1 MSNTQLDTID
11 NTTTKNTIVTGNTKN
26 GYKLRGRH
34 FQLTLNTIDK
44 YEELRDYLTKYSTLK
59 YLISCIETAPTT
71 GHEHI
76 HIYVQY
82 TQPKILNSK
91 NLYGAHIE
99 TCIGTP
105 KQNRDYIVKDG
116 NILDE
121 IGEFK
126 TNGGISGHTIEDIL
140 RMTEG
145 EIYATVDYKYYNV
158 IKKMINDRKRLTLED
173 HHKEDM
179 NVIYLIGDSGMG
191 KSKIGYEIL
200 SKIAVPG
207 APYDEV
213 SYSNGFWL
221 GVSDSCDY
229 CIYDDFRDSV
239 MRPYEFIRFID
250 YNKHILN
257 IKGGQLIN
265 NYKTIIITSKQEPWE
280 LWKNSNE
287 EKKQWLRRMKIY
299 EITRDENEK
308 KKIRR
313 IPEDEIY
320 LMI

>member
-1 MSNTQLDTID
+1 MSQPQLVSEK
-11 NTTTKNTIVTGNTKN
+11 TTKTTIETGNTKD
-26 GYKLRGRH
+26 GFKRKARR
-34 FQLTLNTIDK
+34 FQFTLNEIDK
-44 YEELRDYLTKYSTLK
+44 YEELRNYLTKYSTLK
-59 YLISCIETAPTT
+59 YYIACKETAPTT
-71 GHEHI
+71 GHQHI

-82 TQPKILNSK
+82 SEPNTLTSD
-91 NLYGAHIE
+91 NLYGAHLE
-99 TCIGTP
+99 VCKGTP
-105 KQNRDYIVKDG
+105 KQNRDYIIKDG
-116 NILDE
+116 DIIEE
-121 IGEFK
+121 IGEFR
-126 TNGGISGHTIEDIL
+126 TNGGICGHTIKDVMKMNEEQL
-140 RMTEG
+140 YEM
-145 EIYATVDYKYYNV
+145 ADYKYYNV
-158 IKKMINDRKRLTLED
+158 IKKMINDKKKLTLED

-191 KSKIGYEIL
+191 KSKIGYKIL

-239 MRPYEFIRFID
+239 MKPCEFIRFID

-287 EKKQWLRRMKIY
+287 EKKQWLRRMKVY
-299 EITRDENEK
+299 EIIYDESGK

-313 IPEDEIY
+313 ITEGDIFWFY
-320 LMI
+320 T